1 MLIIY
6 RQLSNDEYGSKS
18 PINDADELS
27 DDFIFGLVH
36 HAVHGVIG
44 VAHAIF
50 GSPINDAD
58 DVSDDFIWGLKH
70 QRFHTPSLNHHVLGL
85 TSGSP
90 INDADE
96 LSDDF
101 IFGLIHHA
109 VHGVLGVAHAILGSP
124 INE

>member
-1 MLIIY
+1 M
-6 RQLSNDEYGSKS
+6 G
-18 PINDADELS
+18 
-27 DDFIFGLVH
+27 
-36 HAVHGVIG
+36 VHGVIG

-58 DVSDDFIWGLKH
+58 DVSDDFIRGLKH
-70 QRFHTPSLNHHVLGL
+70 ERSHTPSLNHHVLGL

-101 IFGLIHHA
+101 IFGLLHHA
-109 VHGVLGVAHAILGSP
+109 VHGVIGVAHAILGSP
-124 INE
+124 INEWWIKVCFNLPYTVKLDHLSYITFIKTVRI

>member
-1 MLIIY
+1 MGLLFSMACVMSLPLEDETEKAEKLDAAV
-6 RQLSNDEYGSKS
+6 QLSNDEYGSKS

-27 DDFIFGLVH
+27 
-36 HAVHGVIG
+36 
-44 VAHAIF
+44 
-50 GSPINDAD
+50 NDC
-58 DVSDDFIWGLKH
+58 ILGLKH

-101 IFGLIHHA
+101 IFGLLHHA
-109 VHGVLGVAHAILGSP
+109 VHGVIGVAHAILGSP